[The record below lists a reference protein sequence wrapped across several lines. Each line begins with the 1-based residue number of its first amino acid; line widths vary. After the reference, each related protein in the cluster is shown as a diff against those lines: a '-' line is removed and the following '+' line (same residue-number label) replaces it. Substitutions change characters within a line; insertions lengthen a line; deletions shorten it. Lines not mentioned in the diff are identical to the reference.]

1 MYVINPYGYIYSSN
15 NNFTHC
21 QDLFN
26 YFLDLEPM
34 ILCRTNKQVKQI
46 KELGYFNVDTIH
58 QAKGLEYDDVIVLD
72 TTITS
77 TEDLNIAYVAMT
89 RAKNRLLIINW
100 QQFELLFK
108 IYMNH
113 NSFGGF

>member
-1 MYVINPYGYIYSSN
+1 
-15 NNFTHC
+15 
-21 QDLFN
+21 
-26 YFLDLEPM
+26 M

-46 KELGYFNVDTIH
+46 KELGYFNADTIH

-72 TTITS
+72 TTISS